1 LLVQKY
7 FESRQSILEEHLHK
21 YVDAVEDAHPKLKD
35 AVNHIL
41 FADGMRWY
49 PLMVFAVHEM
59 LKGKKNVNT
68 LNPVIPCACALE
80 MVNKAMVIHSSLP
93 NLNNVE
99 TYYEKK
105 STHLE
110 YEPATAILAGDALIT
125 MAYGV
130 LTEITDKQK
139 AILCIRTISRTLSS
153 HGYIGGEAVDQ
164 ISVKKNIRINV
175 LKYIYMK
182 KMGSL
187 LQAGTEMAC
196 IVNGTDENLMITL
209 GNFAM
214 NIGLAYYIVNDILG
228 DIGSMDEDEP
238 EVKIKRKNKADY
250 PGLIG
255 LEKSKK
261 YAEKLINDS
270 IRMIKNMPHN
280 EVLMEFVNIIKD
292 RLP

>member
-7 FESRQSILEEHLHK
+7 FESRQKILEDNLHK
-21 YVDAVEDAHPKLKD
+21 YIDTIEDAHPKLKKT
-35 AVNHIL
+35 VNHVL
-41 FADGMRWY
+41 YAEGMRWY
-49 PLMVFAVHEM
+49 PIMVFAVHEM
-59 LKGKKNVNT
+59 LRGKKNVNT
-68 LNPVIPCACALE
+68 LSPVIPCACALE
-80 MVNKAMVIHSSLP
+80 MVHKAMVIHSSLP
-93 NLNNVE
+93 NLNDVDFF
-99 TYYEKK
+99 YEKK
-105 STHLE
+105 SAHLE
-110 YEPATAILAGDALIT
+110 FDPATAILAGDSLIT
-125 MAYGV
+125 MSYGV
-130 LTEITDKQK
+130 LAEISDKKK
-139 AILCIRTISRTLSS
+139 AIQCIRTISRTLSS

-164 ISVKKNIRINV
+164 ISIKKNIRINV

-196 IVNGTDENLMITL
+196 IINGTEENLMITL

-228 DIGSMDEDEP
+228 DIGSVDDEEQ
-238 EVKIKRKNKADY
+238 ELRIKRKNKADY

-261 YAEKLINDS
+261 TAEKLLNDS
-270 IRMIKNMPHN
+270 ARMIKNMPHN
-280 EVLMEFVNIIKD
+280 EVLMEFVHIIKD

>member
-1 LLVQKY
+1 
-7 FESRQSILEEHLHK
+7 
-21 YVDAVEDAHPKLKD
+21 
-35 AVNHIL
+35 
-41 FADGMRWY
+41 
-49 PLMVFAVHEM
+49 
-59 LKGKKNVNT
+59 
-68 LNPVIPCACALE
+68 
-80 MVNKAMVIHSSLP
+80 
-93 NLNNVE
+93 
-99 TYYEKK
+99 
-105 STHLE
+105 
-110 YEPATAILAGDALIT
+110 
-125 MAYGV
+125 
-130 LTEITDKQK
+130 
-139 AILCIRTISRTLSS
+139 
-153 HGYIGGEAVDQ
+153 
-164 ISVKKNIRINV
+164 NV

-214 NIGLAYYIVNDILG
+214 NIGLAYYIVNDILD

-261 YAEKLINDS
+261 YAEKLITDS

-280 EVLMEFVNIIKD
+280 EVLMEFVTIIKD